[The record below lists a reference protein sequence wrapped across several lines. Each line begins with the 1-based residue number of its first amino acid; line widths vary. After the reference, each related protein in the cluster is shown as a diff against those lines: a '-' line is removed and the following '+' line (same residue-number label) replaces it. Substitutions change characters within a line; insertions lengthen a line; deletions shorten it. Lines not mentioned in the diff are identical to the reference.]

1 MTGRLRER
9 VRIERE
15 TRTPDGGGG
24 FTVSWLTVAVRWAAV
39 EPLKG
44 LERLQA
50 MQLEASTL
58 YRVTLRNE
66 GPAITGANRLIW
78 ITGGDVALNIREA
91 PVTGRGELFRV
102 LIAEAGVAQ

>member
-1 MTGRLRER
+1 MIGKLRER

-24 FTVSWLTVAVRWAAV
+24 FTVGWLTVAVRWAAV

-50 MQLEASTL
+50 MQLEAANL
-58 YRVTLRNE
+58 YKVTLRNE
-66 GPAITGANRLIW
+66 CPEITAANRLVW
-78 ITGGDVALNIREA
+78 ITGGGLALNIRDA
-91 PVTGRGELFRV
+91 AVTGRGEPFRV